1 MKIDRA
7 LVVFSIIGVAVAAGL
22 FLLFYPAYTG
32 STDKIKYD
40 RVAVSKE
47 MARLAS
53 LSSEEKISTD
63 DLSGL
68 AAMLKGDSTA
78 EHELEEVEKLV
89 QYGEYRHATHTLAFL
104 DSYIETGKETICPG
118 HELAHYYVWSKH
130 GENNLARDALEEAE
144 EQMDEWKEK
153 ARPYYEKYP
162 GEVTFDEIVDRIN
175 SHLDSIEGG
184 SSTTTDEEITFLAE
198 KSVCVN

>member
-1 MKIDRA
+1 MKVDRT
-7 LVVFSIIGVAVAAGL
+7 LVIFSTIGIAVAIGL

-32 STDKIKYD
+32 SAGGIKYD
-40 RVAVSKE
+40 RTMVSKE

-53 LSSEEKISTD
+53 LSSEEKISTE
-63 DLSGL
+63 DLTGL
-68 AAMLKGDSTA
+68 AVMLKGDSNA
-78 EHELEEVEKLV
+78 EHELEEVEKLIK
-89 QYGEYRHATHTLAFL
+89 YGEYRHATHTLAFL
-104 DSYIETGKETICPG
+104 DSYIETGRETICPG
-118 HELAHYYVWSKH
+118 HELAHYYVWNKH
-130 GENNLARDALEEAE
+130 GEDDLAGEALEEAE

-175 SHLDSIEGG
+175 GHLDSIDGG
-184 SSTTTDEEITFLAE
+184 STITTDEEITFLAE